1 MEHVLGIS
9 RRSYLWHHPNLP
21 CRRIISESFVLGH
34 PVYYT
39 WQGWQPEKGPFA
51 VYQMESNI
59 PDYPNLFM
67 SERDDTRREVGKTE
81 RLPTFI
87 NFIAVVVSPWERAGG
102 GGN

>member
-1 MEHVLGIS
+1 
-9 RRSYLWHHPNLP
+9 
-21 CRRIISESFVLGH
+21 
-34 PVYYT
+34 
-39 WQGWQPEKGPFA
+39 
-51 VYQMESNI
+51 MESNI